1 MKNLPIIS
9 VVITAYNVEK
19 YIGRCLRS
27 AINQTFSRQ
36 NYEIIVVD
44 DSSKDRTKYGLELF
58 KDEVRIIQHS
68 ERLGVAASVNTGIR
82 ASRGQF
88 VVRIDADDYVHTE
101 YLNIL
106 SLYLQMNSDFDAVAC
121 DYLLVDDQ
129 EIVLERV
136 NCMERPIA
144 CGIMFRIEKLIDIG
158 LYDDKFFS
166 REEEDLR
173 HRFLQR
179 YSLTQVQ
186 LPLYRYRRHGQ
197 NMTDDQKTMEKYH
210 TLLKQKHGLSES
222 S

>member
-27 AINQTFSRQ
+27 AINQTFPRQ

-58 KDEVRIIQHS
+58 KDEVRIIRHS

-106 SLYLQMNSDFDAVAC
+106 SLYLQMNADFDAVAC

>member
-27 AINQTFSRQ
+27 AINQTFPRQ

-58 KDEVRIIQHS
+58 KHEVRIIQHS

-166 REEEDLR
+166 REEKDLR

-197 NMTDDQKTMEKYH
+197 NMTDDQKTMEKYQ

>member
-27 AINQTFSRQ
+27 AINQTFPRQ

-58 KDEVRIIQHS
+58 KDEVRIIRHS

-106 SLYLQMNSDFDAVAC
+106 SLYLQMNSGFD
-121 DYLLVDDQ
+121 LS
-129 EIVLERV
+129 
-136 NCMERPIA
+136 
-144 CGIMFRIEKLIDIG
+144 LIHI
-158 LYDDKFFS
+158 
-166 REEEDLR
+166 
-173 HRFLQR
+173 
-179 YSLTQVQ
+179 
-186 LPLYRYRRHGQ
+186 
-197 NMTDDQKTMEKYH
+197 
-210 TLLKQKHGLSES
+210 
-222 S
+222 

>member
-27 AINQTFSRQ
+27 AINQTFPRQ

-106 SLYLQMNSDFDAVAC
+106 SLYLKMNSDFDAVAC

-179 YSLTQVQ
+179 YSLTQIQ

>member
-27 AINQTFSRQ
+27 AINQTFPRQ

-58 KDEVRIIQHS
+58 KDEVRIIRHS

-106 SLYLQMNSDFDAVAC
+106 SLYLQMNSGFDAVAC